1 MTLIAYLKKA
11 AHIYALPQT
20 VALSPERA
28 GISMRPG
35 IGQVCFKKEK
45 RMNQQI
51 IEIGKRHV
59 TVMADPKAKSGPII
73 YLHMAGAELSDLAVK
88 QAAEPAVLVAIDAVD
103 WNRELTPWP
112 AKRAFRGGE
121 YFGGGADAYLAELTD
136 TIVPAVEAALGI
148 SPTVRGLAGYSLAG
162 LFALYAGYRS
172 SLFTRIASISGSL
185 WYDDFLEFCLNN
197 HPPVVLQ
204 RVYFSLGDREKIAR
218 NPRMARVEDHT
229 IKIEQRL
236 QSLGAETIFE
246 KNPGNHFDNA
256 RDRIA
261 RGLSWVI

>member
-1 MTLIAYLKKA
+1 
-11 AHIYALPQT
+11 
-20 VALSPERA
+20 
-28 GISMRPG
+28 
-35 IGQVCFKKEK
+35 
-45 RMNQQI
+45 MNKQI
-51 IEIGKRHV
+51 IKIGKRLI
-59 TVMADPKAKSGPII
+59 TIFSDDAASSGTII
-73 YLHMAGAELSDLAVK
+73 YIHMATDEAAELAIKLAGVD
-88 QAAEPAVLVAIDAVD
+88 AVLVAIDAVD

-112 AKRAFRGGE
+112 AKRAFRGGDD
-121 YFGGGADAYLAELTD
+121 FGGGADAYLAELTD